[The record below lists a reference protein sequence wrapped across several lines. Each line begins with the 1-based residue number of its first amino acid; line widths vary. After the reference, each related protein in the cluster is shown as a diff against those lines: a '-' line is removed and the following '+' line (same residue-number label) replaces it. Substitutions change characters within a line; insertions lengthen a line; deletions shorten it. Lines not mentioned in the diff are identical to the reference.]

1 MRCIKLLNAILST
14 CMVLGILSI
23 AFFLVPG
30 STDLPAAPEVPSSVP
45 EPDAPSLP
53 QETPP
58 QQEPVCAAP
67 DLTVTEGPT
76 FSCAA
81 EDFILYCNRNTDWLT
96 PLADW
101 LHYSGE
107 AAPCTAVS
115 GDRYTFDPDPAIHN
129 EPSIS
134 LYIHEG
140 RISQVSLTLAEHD
153 WTQWRHDMFLTQ
165 CRNTL
170 GVFFPS
176 LTDQEIQDLTSR
188 LYTQAAE
195 AGQSAGN
202 CTVWYKDTAGCCGYF
217 ENGIIFVCVV
227 PVPENTAEGRYAPI
241 EEIL

>member
-1 MRCIKLLNAILST
+1 
-14 CMVLGILSI
+14 MVLVILSI
-23 AFFLVPG
+23 VILLMPDSADYPAPPTSLSTAPETAVSSLPPESASQEEAFF
-30 STDLPAAPEVPSSVP
+30 EV
-45 EPDAPSLP
+45 
-53 QETPP
+53 
-58 QQEPVCAAP
+58 P
-67 DLTVTEGPT
+67 DLTVAEGPT

-81 EDFILYCNRNTDWLT
+81 EDFILYCNRNTDWLS
-96 PLADW
+96 PLEEW
-101 LHYSGE
+101 LHYPGE

-129 EPSIS
+129 EPSVS

-170 GVFFPS
+170 DVFFPD
-176 LTDQEIQDLTSR
+176 LTEQEIGALASR
-188 LYTQAAE
+188 LYAQAAE

-202 CTVWYKDTAGCCGYF
+202 CTVWYKNTAGCCGYF

-227 PVPENTAEGRYAPI
+227 PVPENSAEGRYVPI